1 MKSPGRTFTS
11 AIPDGCEPN
20 HVGRSGSPWA
30 LGESFTYLDLSP
42 FQVMEGLRYTLPR
55 TMAARVPRLRRLT
68 KLAHWVRRRPGI
80 AAYLDSPRRLPIQHR
95 GSLPALPRAR
105 GTHPR
110 DPDGPRAPRE
120 PSPSWRIGSHAS
132 RPARRGEEG
141 KRLEAAARTVEKEP
155 ATASVE
161 SSAETEHFVHGAT
174 AAVTRSST
182 PSTVLH
188 LGNPRDV
195 LGVMRGLALAP
206 SSVRNRS
213 ASSRGWGN
221 LEPRGV

>member
-1 MKSPGRTFTS
+1 ME
-11 AIPDGCEPN
+11 CEPN

-68 KLAHWVRRRPGI
+68 KLAHRVRRRPGI

-132 RPARRGEEG
+132 RPARRGGETPRGRGADGHEG
-141 KRLEAAARTVEKEP
+141 ARDGFRRVQRGDRTFC
-155 ATASVE
+155 S
-161 SSAETEHFVHGAT
+161 
-174 AAVTRSST
+174 RSDGGGD
-182 PSTVLH
+182 PLLH
-188 LGNPRDV
+188 TIH
-195 LGVMRGLALAP
+195 
-206 SSVRNRS
+206 RS
-213 ASSRGWGN
+213 APG
-221 LEPRGV
+221 EPPGRARSDARPGARPVIRSQPIRVLAWMGQP